1 MEVDFTT
8 NVFHSLTLR
17 IVNSKG
23 EKTWNLL
30 FNWNKINSN
39 AILRDRALKDLPW
52 KSRI

>member
-1 MEVDFTT
+1 MEVDLTA

-30 FNWNKINSN
+30 KWNKINSN
-39 AILRDRALKDLPW
+39 AILRDRAFKDLPW